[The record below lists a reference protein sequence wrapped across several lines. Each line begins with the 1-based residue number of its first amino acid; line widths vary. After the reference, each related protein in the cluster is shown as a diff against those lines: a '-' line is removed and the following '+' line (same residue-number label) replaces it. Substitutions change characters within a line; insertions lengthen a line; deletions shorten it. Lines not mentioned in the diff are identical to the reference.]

1 MIKQSVR
8 LLLISITFC
17 WLGIPRLGLA
27 DESSSRPVLRN
38 DLVEKGQF
46 IHIPGPNPIIKPGPE
61 GSWDEICTEAS
72 DAFKDFGSYCLYYHG
87 FGKELN
93 YATGKGTGYQLGVA
107 TSTHPLGPFKK
118 YEGNPVLK
126 VGPKGSWD
134 DIHVACAMILK
145 EGTDKYYMW
154 YSGRGTAMEGS
165 IWSIGLATAS
175 NPLGPWEKNQ
185 GNPIIEDFGYVGGVV
200 KVNEKYYLYTAYPI
214 GSTGVDYSPMSLAV
228 ADSPEGP
235 WKKYPDNPVITQG
248 QWGEWDDGGFS
259 EAEVLYHSG
268 VFHLFYGGTKLY
280 APRRLSRESIGYAYS
295 FDGYNWV
302 KYGLNP
308 VVTREACPNLACFAE
323 VHAIFESPFIYLYHT
338 TRYKDPL
345 RSGQGDTYDGYKVDL
360 KSYLYED
367 LGVQVLV
374 TQRPFSLDIPILN
387 VSTLAPNS
395 STALKDCPA
404 VNLSQIARLAL
415 TVECT
420 YGKKAKKPIRIHIRA
435 SYDGM
440 KYDTADL
447 YTLDNDLRPGQLTR
461 KTFQLDSKV
470 RFIKVMV
477 ENLDIKES
485 VSNLQITASLGG

>member
-8 LLLISITFC
+8 LLLISIAFC
-17 WLGIPRLGLA
+17 WLGVPRLGLA

-175 NPLGPWEKNQ
+175 NPLGPWKKNQ

-308 VVTREACPNLACFAE
+308 VVSRQACPNLACFAE

-338 TRYKDPL
+338 TRYKNPL
-345 RSGQGDTYDGYKVDL
+345 RPGEGDTYDGYKVDL

-367 LGVQVLV
+367 LGVQVIA

-404 VNLSQIARLAL
+404 VNLSQTTRLAL
-415 TVECT
+415 TARCT
-420 YGKKAKKPIRIHIRA
+420 YSDKAKKGMRIRVR
-435 SYDGM
+435 SGTDGM
-440 KYDTADL
+440 IYDTTDL
-447 YTLDNDLRPGQLTR
+447 YTFDNLFREGQTVQ
-461 KTFQLDSKV
+461 KTFELDSKV

-477 ENLDIKES
+477 ENLDDSEN
-485 VSNLQITASLGG
+485 VSDVQITATLGG

>member
-1 MIKQSVR
+1 
-8 LLLISITFC
+8 
-17 WLGIPRLGLA
+17 
-27 DESSSRPVLRN
+27 
-38 DLVEKGQF
+38 
-46 IHIPGPNPIIKPGPE
+46 
-61 GSWDEICTEAS
+61 
-72 DAFKDFGSYCLYYHG
+72 
-87 FGKELN
+87 
-93 YATGKGTGYQLGVA
+93 
-107 TSTHPLGPFKK
+107 
-118 YEGNPVLK
+118 
-126 VGPKGSWD
+126 
-134 DIHVACAMILK
+134 
-145 EGTDKYYMW
+145 MW
-154 YSGRGTAMEGS
+154 YSAKSSLTEQGVFG
-165 IWSIGLATAS
+165 IGLATAS
-175 NPLGPWEKNQ
+175 NPLGPWKKYE
-185 GNPIIEDFGYVGGVV
+185 GNPILEDFGYVGGAV
-200 KVNEKYYLYTAYPI
+200 KANGKYYLYTAYPI
-214 GSTGVDYSPMSLAV
+214 GSTGVDYSPMSLAIS
-228 ADSPEGP
+228 DTPQGP
-235 WKKYPDNPVITQG
+235 WTKYSGNPVISQG
-248 QWGEWDDGGFS
+248 EWGEWDDGGFS